1 MRPYLHRIII
11 PLEVVMQMFVDQTG
25 FHVILQ
31 LDIQDIYDASLDFR
45 IQNRE
50 SGLYTAIQVPAHPIS
65 GSQEKEKL
73 KRNKEIVC
81 RWQKERHEYARQ
93 VKRLEEDLL
102 HSASESEQ
110 YKERMSDLEF
120 YQQKLRES
128 ERIISSLSAEN
139 ADLSDMNVLSMLVQL
154 KDDPLHTNLTREE
167 WNDLFHLTDI
177 LFNHILTDLKDQQG
191 ITRHEQEICCLVKWN
206 FSRKEQLAV
215 FNNTSEA
222 LTKSKNQLKKKL
234 RLDEKADLDQ
244 FIRLY

>member
-1 MRPYLHRIII
+1 MDLSSSWT
-11 PLEVVMQMFVDQTG
+11 FVLFTLCFVTLIAGSLFGFMIGVRTG
-25 FHVILQ
+25 GRQ
-31 LDIQDIYDASLDFR
+31 ERFR
-45 IQNRE
+45 
-50 SGLYTAIQVPAHPIS
+50 QV
-65 GSQEKEKL
+65 KEKL

-102 HSASESEQ
+102 QSASESEQ

-128 ERIISSLSAEN
+128 ERVISSLSAEN

-154 KDDPLHTNLTREE
+154 KDDPLHMNLTREE

-215 FNNTSEA
+215 FNNTSDA
-222 LTKSKNQLKKKL
+222 LTKSKNRLKKKL